1 MLLKILT
8 FSKAL
13 LKITADFNNSGGWLC
28 LLLLVRQSTLRGWSS
43 IGTPS
48 ITSLSHTHIHT
59 HTTRSAV
66 HRFVPVL
73 PLSLG
78 SLQAST
84 CAQIH
89 VPTLCAHSI
98 GCRVDGGARHW
109 LNFQPVIAVISTDWT
124 AAPALT
130 VLPTHV
136 SPVSVASGLGCSTIA
151 SGCKHTQARTSA
163 RDVCCMFYA

>member
-8 FSKAL
+8 FSKTL

-43 IGTPS
+43 IRTPS

-59 HTTRSAV
+59 HTTRPAV
-66 HRFVPVL
+66 HRSVPVM

-89 VPTLCAHSI
+89 VPTLCSHSI

-109 LNFQPVIAVISTDWT
+109 LNLSASDRSDLRWLDGGPGTHG
-124 AAPALT
+124 PA
-130 VLPTHV
+130 H
-136 SPVSVASGLGCSTIA
+136 SCVARECGVWAGLLYYSE
-151 SGCKHTQARTSA
+151 R
-163 RDVCCMFYA
+163 V